1 MPQPSISYACGRVGV
16 LKRSQL
22 GQAQIERLLA
32 APQPAEAERALVD
45 IGFMAADQ
53 TDYQAAADLHIN
65 KACKLIKAVT
75 TDTAMTDCFFYR
87 YDVHNLKVLIKSRHL
102 AHAPEFLSA
111 CGSIDVETLKHCVA
125 DRTYVQLPPEL
136 AEGLKKLEKRI
147 AVEFDPLLIDAEL
160 DKAMYRQIF
169 QNLKGRESTLA
180 YRYFEAKADLQNLIM
195 LLRVRDMDKES
206 AFFAALA
213 LDGGKAGKQNFVR
226 AFADNDQLVR
236 MVGVYGMKVKQ
247 AAQAA
252 TLDSKKLPY
261 LEKVADDYLYGLFKP
276 YRYEAASVEVLLAY
290 LLLRQREAA
299 DVRLIMTGKINGFS
313 NEDVQERVRELNG

>member
-22 GQAQIERLLA
+22 QQAQLERLLA

-65 KACKLIKAVT
+65 KACKLIKSVS
-75 TDTAMTDCFFYR
+75 TDPGMTDCFFYR
-87 YDVHNLKVLIKSRHL
+87 YDVHNLKVLIKSRNL

-111 CGSIDVETLKHCVA
+111 CGSMDVEKLRHCVS
-125 DRTYVQLPPEL
+125 DRTYAALPQEF
-136 AEGLKKLEKRI
+136 AQGLKKLEKRI
-147 AVEFDPLLIDAEL
+147 AVEFDPLLVDAEL

-169 QNLKGRESTLA
+169 KNLEGRETTVA
-180 YRYFEAKADLQNLIM
+180 YRYFQTKVDLLNLIM
-195 LLRVRDMDKES
+195 LLRVRAMGKDA
-206 AFFAALA
+206 AFFADLA
-213 LDGGKAGKQNFVR
+213 LDGGKAGTQRYVN
-226 AFADNDQLVR
+226 AFTDNDRLVR
-236 MVGVYGMKVKQ
+236 IAGMYGMAVRQ

-252 TLDSKKLPY
+252 VLETGKLPY
-261 LEKVADDYLYGLFKP
+261 LEKVVDDTLYGLFKP
-276 YRYEAASVEVLLAY
+276 HRYDSASVEVLLAY

-299 DVRLIMTGKINGFS
+299 DVRLIMTGKINGFPP
-313 NEDVQERVRELNG
+313 EAVQERVRELNG